1 MITET
6 IEAIN
11 TDPAATS
18 FMIFM
23 DGLKLGSCLLHNL
36 SMDVFNPSNDKTIM
50 EQINMASHSIFEI
63 FNRKERINTNMKTM
77 N

>member
-1 MITET
+1 MIAEK

-18 FMIFM
+18 FMIFIF
-23 DGLKLGSCLLHNL
+23 GLNWVSCSLHNL

-63 FNRKERINTNMKTM
+63 FNIKERINTNMKTM

>member
-1 MITET
+1 MLVEK

-18 FMIFM
+18 FMILIF
-23 DGLKLGSCLLHNL
+23 GLKLISCSSQSR
-36 SMDVFNPSNDKTIM
+36 SMDVFIPSSDKTII
-50 EQINMASHSIFEI
+50 EQINIASHSIFEI
-63 FNRKERINTNMKTM
+63 FKSNERINVIIKTK